1 MPTSNRRKDEVI
13 QIRASAETRAILNRA
28 ATLRGQDLSEFILES
43 ARRQAEEALLDQR
56 RFFLDDDA
64 HSRFLVLLDSP
75 PESSAEVR
83 ARLRRKPPWRA

>member
-43 ARRQAEEALLDQR
+43 ARRQAEETLLDQR
-56 RFFLDDDA
+56 RSFLDDDA
-64 HSRFLVLLDSP
+64 HSRFLALLDSP

-83 ARLRRKPPWRA
+83 ARLGRKPPWRA